1 MSRYR
6 KVDPR
11 IWNDAKFRTLNDQG
25 KLLFFFLLTHPHM
38 TAIGAMRASLP
49 GLASE
54 IGWTE
59 KALREAFQEVSSK
72 GMAMHDES
80 ASFVWLPKF
89 IKYNQPESPN
99 VVKAWVHALEM
110 LPECSLL
117 SRAVAE
123 SVAFAKGMNKGF
135 AEALPEAFSKAMPI
149 QELEQ
154 ELEQEQELKQN
165 PAPDKPA
172 FVLPDWINTND
183 WALWLK
189 TRKGKKMIPDQM
201 QAQVDKLSA
210 WRDAGLDHAMALKN
224 AATAG
229 WQGLF
234 EPKPDRSTPSSLTA
248 VGQRAAKAGS
258 KWLESQ
264 GMPME
269 KTA

>member
-11 IWNDAKFRTLNDQG
+11 IWNDAKFRSLNDQG
-25 KLLFFFLLTHPHM
+25 KLIFFFLLTHPHM
-38 TAIGAMRASLP
+38 TAIGAMRATLP
-49 GLASE
+49 GLAAE

-59 KALREAFQEVSSK
+59 KALREAFLDVSSK

-117 SRAVAE
+117 SRAIAE

-154 ELEQEQELKQN
+154 EQEQEQDKKQKRV
-165 PAPDKPA
+165 PVAPA
-172 FVLPDWINTND
+172 FVLPEWIDAND

-189 TRKGKKMIPDQM
+189 SRKKKMIPEQM
-201 QAQVDKLSA
+201 QAQVEKLGE
-210 WRDAGLDHAMALKN
+210 WRDAGLNHKQALKD
-224 AATAG
+224 AAVNG
-229 WQGLF
+229 WAGLF
-234 EPKPDRSTPSSLTA
+234 EPKPDRSSTSTLSA
-248 VGQRAAKAGS
+248 VGQKAANAAE
-258 KWLESQ
+258 KWLKDQ
-264 GMPME
+264 DFPME